1 MARKQSN
8 AFAKSFI
15 KRSPLKE
22 DIVKLPTKEIKQISI
37 DTKEPELAKVAKFE
51 DTEYGKKQAK
61 KQAKKQKRKEFR
73 ASLMDKA
80 NEIGMGMLNAP
91 SQKDP
96 SLNY

>member
-8 AFAKSFI
+8 SFAKSFS
-15 KRSPLKE
+15 KRSPLRE
-22 DIVKLPTKEIKQISI
+22 DIIKLPTKEVKQIPI
-37 DTKEPELAKVAKFE
+37 DAKEPELAKAGKFE
-51 DTEYGKKQAK
+51 DTEYGK

-73 ASLMDKA
+73 ASLKDKA
-80 NEIGMGMLNAP
+80 NEIGMELLNAP